1 MIVFREKEFVAPL
14 IAGGLKLLGSMGAMT
29 GISAVQGRQANKIAQ
44 QQGAEQIRIA
54 QSQARQQMAEAKKQT
69 ELMAKQTKAYQQA
82 AQSAAK
88 NGALVQSPAQ
98 MQQQTFSITLKR
110 KTFANPVVGLA
121 NKVAGSGVWK
131 KVAGTKTY
139 QNIRGFGKDLYEVG
153 KKRGSAQKI
162 ADGLAMGAT
171 MAGGGYLV
179 DKAIQ
184 ADMKKNGMPV
194 DTPQK
199 QEKSKAKKVKSA
211 ILGGGAALAGTAGTL
226 FMARKGKLTTA
237 NLKKGAGMVGKG
249 FKNQFRLKDPTTGK
263 KSILGPALTIGL
275 PAMTGVSYMAQKKQ
289 MKDQVEQ
296 SERQYSIPLL
306 RNLGKNIKKAG
317 EKVIDAPAALFGFGK
332 KGRQELSNQ
341 LLSVGINSGNPITK
355 KVAKYV
361 NPKKAIPGAIVGVGI
376 GSFALKPFDIGD
388 KAVRKPL
395 ETVDKKAYG
404 YEKQQNQAV

>member
-1 MIVFREKEFVAPL
+1 MIVFREKVFVAPL
-14 IAGGLKLLGSMGAMT
+14 IAAAGGPLMLGLMGGGTA
-29 GISAVQGRQANKIAQ
+29 ISAVQGHKANKAQ
-44 QQGAEQIRIA
+44 QEVN
-54 QSQARQQMAEAKKQT
+54 QQMAEQQQRQ
-69 ELMAKQTKAYQQA
+69 AKQMLAEEKKRTEAY
-82 AQSAAK
+82 K
-88 NGALVQSPAQ
+88 EALKSGNITAPT
-98 MQQQTFSITLKR
+98 QQTFSITLKR

-171 MAGGGYLV
+171 MAGGSYLV

-237 NLKKGAGMVGKG
+237 NLKKGAGMVGQG

-263 KSILGPALTIGL
+263 KSILGPALTVGL
-275 PAMTGVSYMAQKKQ
+275 PAFTGISYMAQKKQ

-317 EKVIDAPAALFGFGK
+317 GKVIDAPAALFGFGK

-341 LLSVGINSGNPITK
+341 LLSVGMNSGNPITK

-376 GSFALKPFDIGD
+376 GSAAFKPFDIGD

>member
-1 MIVFREKEFVAPL
+1 MIVFREKVFVAPL
-14 IAGGLKLLGSMGAMT
+14 IAAAGGPLMLGLMGGGTA
-29 GISAVQGRQANKIAQ
+29 ISAVQGHKANKAQ
-44 QQGAEQIRIA
+44 QEVN
-54 QSQARQQMAEAKKQT
+54 QQMAEQQQRQ
-69 ELMAKQTKAYQQA
+69 AKQMLAEEKKRTEAY
-82 AQSAAK
+82 K
-88 NGALVQSPAQ
+88 EALKSGNITAPT
-98 MQQQTFSITLKR
+98 QQTFSITLKR

-121 NKVAGSGVWK
+121 NKIAGSGVWK

-171 MAGGGYLV
+171 MAGGSYLV

-237 NLKKGAGMVGKG
+237 NLKKGAGMVGQG

-263 KSILGPALTIGL
+263 KSILGPAITVGL
-275 PAMTGVSYMAQKKQ
+275 PAFTGISYMAQKKQ

-317 EKVIDAPAALFGFGK
+317 GKVIDAPAALFGFGK

-341 LLSVGINSGNPITK
+341 LLSVGMNSGNPITK

-376 GSFALKPFDIGD
+376 GSAAFKPFDIGD

>member
-1 MIVFREKEFVAPL
+1 MIVFREKVFVAPL
-14 IAGGLKLLGSMGAMT
+14 IAALGGKLATGTMVVGTGA
-29 GISAVQGRQANKIAQ
+29 SVVQGSKANKAQ
-44 QQGAEQIRIA
+44 QEAN
-54 QSQARQQMAEAKKQT
+54 QQMAEQQQR
-69 ELMAKQTKAYQQA
+69 QTKQMLAEEKKRTEAY
-82 AQSAAK
+82 K
-88 NGALVQSPAQ
+88 EALKSGNITPPT
-98 MQQQTFSITLKR
+98 QQTFSITLKR
-110 KTFANPVVGLA
+110 KTFANPVVNLA
-121 NKVAGSGVWK
+121 NKMAGSGVWK
-131 KVAGTKTY
+131 RVAGTKTY
-139 QNIRGFGKDLYEVG
+139 KNIRGFGKDLYEVG

-211 ILGGGAALAGTAGTL
+211 ILGSGTALAGAAGTL

-237 NLKKGAGMVGKG
+237 NLKKGAGMVGQG
-249 FKNQFRLKDPTTGK
+249 FKNQFRIKDPTTGK
-263 KSILGPALTIGL
+263 KSVLGPVLAVGL
-275 PAMTGVSYMAQKKQ
+275 PAMTGVSYLAQKKQ

-317 EKVIDAPAALFGFGK
+317 GKVIDAPAALFGFGK

-341 LLSVGINSGNPITK
+341 LLSTGIKSGNPITK

-361 NPKKAIPGAIVGVGI
+361 NPKKAIPGTIVGVGI
-376 GSFALKPFDIGD
+376 GSFAFKPFEVGD

-395 ETVDKKAYG
+395 EAVDKKAYG
-404 YEKQQNQAV
+404 YEKQQNQAI

>member
-14 IAGGLKLLGSMGAMT
+14 IAAAGGPLMLGLMGGGTA
-29 GISAVQGRQANKIAQ
+29 ISAVQGQKANKAQ
-44 QQGAEQIRIA
+44 QEVN
-54 QSQARQQMAEAKKQT
+54 QQMAEQQQRQ
-69 ELMAKQTKAYQQA
+69 AKQMLAEEKKRTEAY
-82 AQSAAK
+82 K
-88 NGALVQSPAQ
+88 EALKSGNITAPT
-98 MQQQTFSITLKR
+98 QQTFSITLKR

-121 NKVAGSGVWK
+121 NKIAGSGVWK
-131 KVAGTKTY
+131 KVAGTRTY

-171 MAGGGYLV
+171 MAGGSYLV

-211 ILGGGAALAGTAGTL
+211 ILSGGAALAGTAGTL

-237 NLKKGAGMVGKG
+237 NLKKGAGMVGQG

-263 KSILGPALTIGL
+263 KSILGPALTVGL
-275 PAMTGVSYMAQKKQ
+275 PAFTGISYMAQKKQ

-317 EKVIDAPAALFGFGK
+317 GKVIDAPAA
-332 KGRQELSNQ
+332 
-341 LLSVGINSGNPITK
+341 
-355 KVAKYV
+355 
-361 NPKKAIPGAIVGVGI
+361 
-376 GSFALKPFDIGD
+376 
-388 KAVRKPL
+388 
-395 ETVDKKAYG
+395 
-404 YEKQQNQAV
+404 

>member
-1 MIVFREKEFVAPL
+1 MIVFREKVFVAPL
-14 IAGGLKLLGSMGAMT
+14 IAAAGGPLMLGLMGGGTA
-29 GISAVQGRQANKIAQ
+29 ISAVQGHKANKAQ
-44 QQGAEQIRIA
+44 QEVN
-54 QSQARQQMAEAKKQT
+54 QQMAEQQQRQ
-69 ELMAKQTKAYQQA
+69 AKQMLAEEKKRTEAY
-82 AQSAAK
+82 K
-88 NGALVQSPAQ
+88 EALKSGNITAPT
-98 MQQQTFSITLKR
+98 QQTFSITLKR

-121 NKVAGSGVWK
+121 NKIAGSGVWK
-131 KVAGTKTY
+131 KVAGIKTY

-171 MAGGGYLV
+171 MAGGSYLV

-199 QEKSKAKKVKSA
+199 QEKGKAKKVKSA

-237 NLKKGAGMVGKG
+237 NLKKGAGMVGQG

-263 KSILGPALTIGL
+263 KSILGPALTVGL
-275 PAMTGVSYMAQKKQ
+275 PAFTGISYMAQKKQ

-317 EKVIDAPAALFGFGK
+317 GKVIDAPAALFGFGK

-341 LLSVGINSGNPITK
+341 LLSVGMNSGNPITK

-376 GSFALKPFDIGD
+376 GSAAFKPFDIGD

>member
-1 MIVFREKEFVAPL
+1 MIVFREKVFVAPL
-14 IAGGLKLLGSMGAMT
+14 IAALGGKLATGTMVVGTGA
-29 GISAVQGRQANKIAQ
+29 SVVQGSKANKAQ
-44 QQGAEQIRIA
+44 QEAN
-54 QSQARQQMAEAKKQT
+54 QQMAEQQQRQ
-69 ELMAKQTKAYQQA
+69 AKQILAEEKKRTEAY
-82 AQSAAK
+82 K
-88 NGALVQSPAQ
+88 EALKSGNITAPT
-98 MQQQTFSITLKR
+98 QQTFSITLKR
-110 KTFANPVVGLA
+110 KTFANPVVNLA
-121 NKVAGSGVWK
+121 NKMAGSGVWK
-131 KVAGTKTY
+131 RVAGTKTY
-139 QNIRGFGKDLYEVG
+139 KNIRGFGKDLYEVG
-153 KKRGSAQKI
+153 KKRGSAQKM

-211 ILGGGAALAGTAGTL
+211 ILGGGTALAGAAGTL

-237 NLKKGAGMVGKG
+237 NLKKGAGMVGQG
-249 FKNQFRLKDPTTGK
+249 FKNQFRIKDPTTGK
-263 KSILGPALTIGL
+263 KSVLGPVLAVGL
-275 PAMTGVSYMAQKKQ
+275 PAMTGVSYLAQKKQ

-317 EKVIDAPAALFGFGK
+317 GKVIDAPAALFGFGK

-341 LLSVGINSGNPITK
+341 LLSTGINSGNPITK
-355 KVAKYV
+355 KVSKWV
-361 NPKKAIPGAIVGVGI
+361 NPKRAIPGTIVGVGI
-376 GSFALKPFDIGD
+376 GSLAFKPFEVGD

-395 ETVDKKAYG
+395 EAVDKKAYG
-404 YEKQQNQAV
+404 YEKQQNQAI

>member
-1 MIVFREKEFVAPL
+1 MIVFREKVFVAPL
-14 IAGGLKLLGSMGAMT
+14 IAALGGKLATGTMVVGTGA
-29 GISAVQGRQANKIAQ
+29 SVVQGSKANKAQ
-44 QQGAEQIRIA
+44 QEAN
-54 QSQARQQMAEAKKQT
+54 QQMAEQQQRQ
-69 ELMAKQTKAYQQA
+69 AKQILAEEKKRTEAY
-82 AQSAAK
+82 K
-88 NGALVQSPAQ
+88 EALKSGNITAPA
-98 MQQQTFSITLKR
+98 QQTFSITLKR

-121 NKVAGSGVWK
+121 NKMAGSGVWK
-131 KVAGTKTY
+131 RVAGTKTY
-139 QNIRGFGKDLYEVG
+139 KNIRGFGKDLYEVG

-184 ADMKKNGMPV
+184 ADMKKNSMPV

-211 ILGGGAALAGTAGTL
+211 ILGGGTALAGAAGTL

-237 NLKKGAGMVGKG
+237 NLKKGAGMVGRG
-249 FKNQFRLKDPTTGK
+249 FKNQFRIKDPTTGK
-263 KSILGPALTIGL
+263 KSILGPVLAVGL
-275 PAMTGVSYMAQKKQ
+275 PAMTGVSYLAQKKQ

-317 EKVIDAPAALFGFGK
+317 GKVIDAPAALFGFGK

-341 LLSVGINSGNPITK
+341 LLSTGIKSGNPITK

-361 NPKKAIPGAIVGVGI
+361 NPKKAIPGTIVGVGI
-376 GSFALKPFDIGD
+376 GSVAFKPFEIGD

-395 ETVDKKAYG
+395 EAVDKKAYG

>member
-1 MIVFREKEFVAPL
+1 MIVFREKVFVAPL
-14 IAGGLKLLGSMGAMT
+14 IAALGGKLATGAMVAGT
-29 GISAVQGRQANKIAQ
+29 GASIVQGSKANKAQ
-44 QQGAEQIRIA
+44 QEAN
-54 QSQARQQMAEAKKQT
+54 QQMAEQQQRQ
-69 ELMAKQTKAYQQA
+69 AKQMLAEEKKRTEAYKEA
-82 AQSAAK
+82 LK
-88 NGALVQSPAQ
+88 NGNITAPT
-98 MQQQTFSITLKR
+98 QQTFSITLKR

-171 MAGGGYLV
+171 MAGGSYLV

-184 ADMKKNGMPV
+184 TDMKKNGMPV

-237 NLKKGAGMVGKG
+237 NLKKGAGMVGQG

-263 KSILGPALTIGL
+263 KSILGPALTVGL
-275 PAMTGVSYMAQKKQ
+275 PAFTGISYMAQKKQ

-317 EKVIDAPAALFGFGK
+317 GKVIDAPAALFGFGK

-376 GSFALKPFDIGD
+376 GSAAFKPFDIGD

>member
-1 MIVFREKEFVAPL
+1 MIVFREKVFVAPL
-14 IAGGLKLLGSMGAMT
+14 IAALGGKLATGTMVVGTGA
-29 GISAVQGRQANKIAQ
+29 SVVQGSKANKAQ
-44 QQGAEQIRIA
+44 QEAN
-54 QSQARQQMAEAKKQT
+54 QQMAEQQQRQ
-69 ELMAKQTKAYQQA
+69 AKQILAEEKKRTEAY
-82 AQSAAK
+82 K
-88 NGALVQSPAQ
+88 EALKSGNITAPT
-98 MQQQTFSITLKR
+98 QQTFSITLKR
-110 KTFANPVVGLA
+110 KTFANPVVNLS

-131 KVAGTKTY
+131 RVAGTKTY
-139 QNIRGFGKDLYEVG
+139 KNIRGFGKDLYEVG

-211 ILGGGAALAGTAGTL
+211 ILGGGTALAGAAGTL

-249 FKNQFRLKDPTTGK
+249 FKNQFRIKDPTTGK
-263 KSILGPALTIGL
+263 KSILGPVLTVGL
-275 PAMTGVSYMAQKKQ
+275 PAMTGVSYLAQKKQ

-317 EKVIDAPAALFGFGK
+317 GKVIDAPAALFGFGK

-341 LLSVGINSGNPITK
+341 LLSTGINSGNPITK

-361 NPKKAIPGAIVGVGI
+361 NPKRAIPGTIVGI
-376 GSFALKPFDIGD
+376 GIGSVAFKPFEIGD

-395 ETVDKKAYG
+395 EAVDKKAYG
-404 YEKQQNQAV
+404 YEKQQNQAI

>member
-1 MIVFREKEFVAPL
+1 MIVFREKVFVAPL
-14 IAGGLKLLGSMGAMT
+14 VAALGGKLATGTMVVGTGA
-29 GISAVQGRQANKIAQ
+29 SVVQGSKANKAQ
-44 QQGAEQIRIA
+44 QEAN
-54 QSQARQQMAEAKKQT
+54 QQMAEQQQRQ
-69 ELMAKQTKAYQQA
+69 AKQMLAEEKKRTEAY
-82 AQSAAK
+82 K
-88 NGALVQSPAQ
+88 EALKSGNITPPT
-98 MQQQTFSITLKR
+98 QQTFSITLKR

-121 NKVAGSGVWK
+121 NKMAGSGVWK
-131 KVAGTKTY
+131 KIAGTKTY
-139 QNIRGFGKDLYEVG
+139 RNIRGFGKDLYEVG

-211 ILGGGAALAGTAGTL
+211 ILGSGAALAGTAGTL

-237 NLKKGAGMVGKG
+237 NLKKGVGMVGQG
-249 FKNQFRLKDPTTGK
+249 FKNQFRIKDPTTGK
-263 KSILGPALTIGL
+263 KSILGPVLTVGL
-275 PAMTGVSYMAQKKQ
+275 PAMTGVSYLAQKKQ

-317 EKVIDAPAALFGFGK
+317 GKVIDAPAALFGFGK

-341 LLSVGINSGNPITK
+341 LLSTGIKSGNPITK

-361 NPKKAIPGAIVGVGI
+361 NPKKAIPGTIVGVGI
-376 GSFALKPFDIGD
+376 GSLAFKPFEVGD

-395 ETVDKKAYG
+395 EAVDKKAYG
-404 YEKQQNQAV
+404 YEKQQNQAI

>member
-237 NLKKGAGMVGKG
+237 NLKKGAGMVGQG
-249 FKNQFRLKDPTTGK
+249 FKNQFRLKDPVTGK
-263 KSILGPALTIGL
+263 KSILGPALTVGL
-275 PAMTGVSYMAQKKQ
+275 PAFTGISYMAQKKQ

-317 EKVIDAPAALFGFGK
+317 GKVIDAPAALFGFGK

-341 LLSVGINSGNPITK
+341 LLSVGMNSGNPITK

-376 GSFALKPFDIGD
+376 GSAAFKPFDIGD

-395 ETVDKKAYG
+395 EAVDKKAYG

>member
-1 MIVFREKEFVAPL
+1 MIVFREKVFVAPL
-14 IAGGLKLLGSMGAMT
+14 IAAAGGPLMLGIMGGGTA
-29 GISAVQGRQANKIAQ
+29 ISAVQGHKANKAQ
-44 QQGAEQIRIA
+44 QEAN
-54 QSQARQQMAEAKKQT
+54 QQMAEQQQRQ
-69 ELMAKQTKAYQQA
+69 AKQMLAEEKKRTEAY
-82 AQSAAK
+82 K
-88 NGALVQSPAQ
+88 EALKSGNITAPT
-98 MQQQTFSITLKR
+98 QQTFSITLKR

-121 NKVAGSGVWK
+121 NKIAGSGVWK

-162 ADGLAMGAT
+162 ADGLAMGST
-171 MAGGGYLV
+171 MAGGSYLV

-237 NLKKGAGMVGKG
+237 NLKKGAGMVGQG

-263 KSILGPALTIGL
+263 KSILGPALTVGL
-275 PAMTGVSYMAQKKQ
+275 PTFTGISYMAQKKQ

-317 EKVIDAPAALFGFGK
+317 GKVIDAPAALFGFGK

-341 LLSVGINSGNPITK
+341 LLSTGINSGNPITK

-376 GSFALKPFDIGD
+376 GSAAFKPFDIGD